1 MPNEERKNDPFK
13 AQQPRI
19 PGVSN
24 GPVESAPVSET
35 VAPLRTP
42 ARIAGLTLQMPP
54 KWIMLA
60 LGGALCLG
68 IVVSWWTRGSSTA
81 EPASSPAVA
90 VVAPPAEPPKPVEKL
105 PAGPGPIANTDELT
119 KPWSSRRFVFRNSLT
134 SETVPAIVI
143 HLPSGTNWAI
153 SLREPYGNCTLEY
166 LDDMEKIQ
174 SEYGYR
180 AEHPMVGDPCNRSLF
195 DLTKY
200 GPGPNGLVR
209 GQIIQGAAV
218 RPPMAIE
225 IRTKGKEIVAVRME

>member
-1 MPNEERKNDPFK
+1 MPDEEKKNDPFK
-13 AQQPRI
+13 PQQPRI

-24 GPVESAPVSET
+24 GPVESAPVSEP
-35 VAPLRTP
+35 VAPPRMRV
-42 ARIAGLTLQMPP
+42 RIAGLPLQMPP
-54 KWIMLA
+54 TWIMLA
-60 LGGALCLG
+60 LGGALFLG
-68 IVVSWWTRGSSTA
+68 IVVSWWTRGSSTSESA
-81 EPASSPAVA
+81 TSPAVA
-90 VVAPPAEPPKPVEKL
+90 VVARPAEPPKPAENL
-105 PAGPGPIANTDELT
+105 PVGPGPVASADELT
-119 KPWSSRRFVFRNSLT
+119 KPWSSRRFMFRNSLT

-166 LDDMEKIQ
+166 LDDLGKIQ

-209 GQIIQGAAV
+209 GQIIQGVAV

-225 IRTKGKEIVAVRME
+225 IRTKGKEFVAVRME